1 MKRLLIAMRAG
12 SALLAV
18 ACAAGAEEQDTRVV
32 TRVSPKSSSCSAV
45 FGGEKTRRQYRVVDP
60 GGEASR
66 LAWSLVAEGR
76 VLSRGEL
83 GLDQRAKDVQSVDIE
98 VAFPKVREGVVLD
111 TTLTVKLLDANR
123 KRVLA
128 QDQRKVYV
136 FGRNPF
142 AQQKHWLKSLDIRLY
157 DPLGDTAAA
166 LSAQKVPFKRVRSAD
181 ALAGV
186 RQGLVVLGEGI
197 SAKTLVP
204 AVSDLVKHGV
214 DVLWLAPKSG
224 QLPIVGLGVDH
235 GLPRPDRLV
244 FRDLDVLGD
253 LDDRLAADA
262 WPSEGT
268 VIRCRLG
275 VRSRQGLCITSDED
289 QAGWPWLE
297 CRYRQPRAT
306 LVVCGLAIIETWDSG
321 PAPRFCF
328 ARMLTY
334 VSKHKP
340 IDK

>member
-18 ACAAGAEEQDTRVV
+18 ACAARAGAEEQDTRVV

-45 FGGEKTRRQYRVVDP
+45 FGGEKTRRRYRVVDP

-83 GLDQRAKDVQSVDIE
+83 GLDQRTKDVQSVDIE

-128 QDQRKVYV
+128 QDQCKVYV

-166 LSAQKVPFKRVRSAD
+166 LSAQKVP
-181 ALAGV
+181 
-186 RQGLVVLGEGI
+186 
-197 SAKTLVP
+197 
-204 AVSDLVKHGV
+204 
-214 DVLWLAPKSG
+214 
-224 QLPIVGLGVDH
+224 
-235 GLPRPDRLV
+235 
-244 FRDLDVLGD
+244 
-253 LDDRLAADA
+253 
-262 WPSEGT
+262 
-268 VIRCRLG
+268 
-275 VRSRQGLCITSDED
+275 
-289 QAGWPWLE
+289 
-297 CRYRQPRAT
+297 Y
-306 LVVCGLAIIETWDSG
+306 
-321 PAPRFCF
+321 
-328 ARMLTY
+328 
-334 VSKHKP
+334 
-340 IDK
+340 